1 MNLKIAII
9 GNKAWTSEVSALRM
23 NKMDCGRIPWTLIMM
38 IKRIILTMV
47 MMIKTDYD
55 DHDDDDKDKDDHD
68 GMTGGLGEISCVV

>member
-9 GNKAWTSEVSALRM
+9 GNKAWTSEVSVLRM

-47 MMIKTDYD
+47 MMMKRIM
-55 DHDDDDKDKDDHD
+55 
-68 GMTGGLGEISCVV
+68 MTMMMMIRTRMTMME